1 MTQKEVGQRLAARA
15 GSRAYGAP
23 SVLAQLECEVRV
35 LRAIPRTVF
44 HPVPNV
50 DSVLIEMRRRAGG
63 RGPEPAQLRALVAG
77 AFAHRRKTLAGSLAL
92 AGAPGPAGSREEV
105 RAALE
110 QIGQPPDARAER
122 LDAAGLPRAG
132 RNPWAVTG
140 ELPTLRALAPAK
152 INLGLFLGP
161 VRESDSRHELV
172 SVMQSISLA
181 DELTLGP
188 APAGRVGD
196 ELVCPGVPGR
206 PEENLAARAL
216 REFRQRTGWQ
226 APPLRLT
233 VEKRIPLA
241 AGLAGGSA
249 DAAAALRLARAA
261 SGLGDEALLLEIA
274 RGLGADVP
282 AQVAPGRWLASGA
295 GELLERLPP
304 PRVGFGILV
313 LAAPFELSTAA
324 VYAEADRLGLARE
337 RAELARLHEE
347 LASALGQGA
356 AAARGRRAAPQRP
369 AARGRLAARRDRRGA
384 AHARR
389 RRRLPGPRQRLRA
402 ERDRAVRPPARG
414 GRHARPGGCRRARRA
429 RAGPRHGRPRGGRVR
444 GAGRRR
450 RGRARRRL
458 GRGRGRPIAAPRRRA
473 VPPRARCDCG
483 LRNNPALD
491 A

>member
-1 MTQKEVGQRLAARA
+1 
-15 GSRAYGAP
+15 
-23 SVLAQLECEVRV
+23 
-35 LRAIPRTVF
+35 
-44 HPVPNV
+44 
-50 DSVLIEMRRRAGG
+50 MR
-63 RGPEPAQLRALVAG
+63 P
-77 AFAHRRKTLAGSLAL
+77 
-92 AGAPGPAGSREEV
+92 
-105 RAALE
+105 
-110 QIGQPPDARAER
+110 
-122 LDAAGLPRAG
+122 
-132 RNPWAVTG
+132 

-152 INLGLFLGP
+152 INLGLFLGA

-188 APAGRVGD
+188 APPGRVGD

-261 SGLGDEALLLEIA
+261 SGLGDEALVADIA

-295 GELLERLPP
+295 GERLERLPP
-304 PRVGFGILV
+304 PRESFGIVV
-313 LAAPFELSTAA
+313 LAGAFELSTAA

-337 RAELARLHEE
+337 PSELVRLHED

-356 AAARGRRAAPQRP
+356 AIPAASELLHNDLQRAAVSL
-369 AARGRLAARRDRRGA
+369 RGEIAEALRALGA
-384 AHARR
+384 AGASPALVSGSGPTAVGLFAR
-389 RRRLPGPRQRLRA
+389 PREEGITLARAAAAALA
-402 ERDRAVRPPARG
+402 EREPAPVTAVPVGADFGEPAE
-414 GRHARPGGCRRARRA
+414 
-429 RAGPRHGRPRGGRVR
+429 AGS
-444 GAGRRR
+444 AGR
-450 RGRARRRL
+450 
-458 GRGRGRPIAAPRRRA
+458 
-473 VPPRARCDCG
+473 
-483 LRNNPALD
+483 
-491 A
+491 